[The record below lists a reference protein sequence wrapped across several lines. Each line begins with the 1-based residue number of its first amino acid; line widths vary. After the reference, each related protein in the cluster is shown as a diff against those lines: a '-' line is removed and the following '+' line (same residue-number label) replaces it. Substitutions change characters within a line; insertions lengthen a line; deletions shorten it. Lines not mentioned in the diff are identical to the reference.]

1 MKIKNKLVSDSGARL
16 SRRSLIKAGA
26 ALPLAGLASWAPLA
40 RANPSI
46 TVTCWGGDYEKSVR
60 AIFAEP
66 FTHETGIGVNIVNN
80 ADLTKLKVQVRNKN
94 VSWDVFDSIGPHILS
109 ASKDEIWEPID
120 ESIVDRKNLI
130 VPGGADY
137 VGTFLFAAGIA
148 YDPKRYASGK
158 FPTNFKEFWDVE
170 QFPGRRA
177 LRPRV
182 SEMLEIALVAD
193 GVPPSKLYPLDVE
206 RAFKVLDRIKPHV
219 RKWTETTPETISLVL
234 NNEVDFSYSFVT
246 RVIPSQQ
253 AGNSIDI
260 PLSQTVNATEFLA
273 VPKGSKNREAAM
285 KYLAFVLR
293 PDRQAEFSNRMF
305 FSPNNKN
312 ALPLVSADTQKYLPD
327 MDSPDNIIINDAWWA
342 DNFETLQK
350 RFTGWLLV

>member
-1 MKIKNKLVSDSGARL
+1 MTTKTTPAANRKNGI
-16 SRRSLIKAGA
+16 SRRTLLKAGA
-26 ALPLAGLASWAPLA
+26 ALPLAGLSAWAPTV
-40 RANPSI
+40 RAAQSI
-46 TVTCWGGDYEKSVR
+46 TVTCWGGDYEKNVR

-66 FTHETGIGVNIVNN
+66 FTKETGIGVNIVNN
-80 ADLTKLKVQVRNKN
+80 ADLTKLKVQVKNKN

-109 ASKDEIWEPID
+109 ASRDGIWEPID
-120 ESIVDRKNLI
+120 RSIVDTSKLI
-130 VPGGADY
+130 VPGGADHI
-137 VGTFLFAAGIA
+137 GTFLFAAGIA
-148 YDPKRYASGK
+148 FDPKRFAAGK
-158 FPTNFKEFWDVE
+158 YPTNFKEFWDVKN
-170 QFPGRRA
+170 FPGRRA

-193 GVPPSKLYPLDVE
+193 GVEPSKLYPLDVE
-206 RAFKVLDRIKPHV
+206 RAFKALDRIKPHV

-260 PLSQTVNATEFLA
+260 PLTQTVNATEYLA
-273 VPKGSKNREAAM
+273 VPKGTKNREAAM
-285 KYLAFVLR
+285 RYLAFVLR

-305 FSPNNKN
+305 FSPNNKD
-312 ALPLVSADTQKYLPD
+312 AQPLVEESTKKFLPD
-327 MDSPDNIIINDAWWA
+327 MASPANIVINDVWWSE
-342 DNFETLQK
+342 NFEALQK

>member
-1 MKIKNKLVSDSGARL
+1 MAIKKEQHAAATHQM
-16 SRRSLIKAGA
+16 SRRAILKAGA
-26 ALPLAGLASWAPLA
+26 ALPLAGLAGWSS
-40 RANPSI
+40 RAGAAQSI

-60 AIFAEP
+60 AVFAEP
-66 FTHETGIGVNIVNN
+66 FTKETGIAVNLINN

-109 ASKDEIWEPID
+109 GSKDEMWEPLD
-120 ESIVDRKNLI
+120 KSIVDTSDLI
-130 VPGGADY
+130 VPGGADHI
-137 VGTFLFAAGIA
+137 GTFLFGAGIA
-148 YDPKRYASGK
+148 FDPKRTPEGK
-158 FPTNFKEFWDVE
+158 HPTNFKEFWDVE
-170 QFPGRRA
+170 RFPGRRA

-193 GVPPSKLYPLDVE
+193 GVAPADLYPLDVE
-206 RAFKVLDRIKPHV
+206 RAFKALERIKPHV

-260 PLSQTVNATEFLA
+260 PLTQTVNAVEYLA
-273 VPKGSKNREAAM
+273 VPKYTKNREAAM
-285 KYLAFVLR
+285 RYLAFVLR

-305 FSPNNKN
+305 FSPNAK
-312 ALPLVSADTQKYLPD
+312 AAQAQVADATKRYLPD
-327 MDSPDNIIINDAWWA
+327 MKNPNNIIINDAWWA
-342 DNFETLQK
+342 DNFEKLQK